1 MLTIFGKKKQIK
13 SDNEK
18 TIQKLPAD
26 VQNAVHEI
34 KKAHDFIEN
43 LGLHYSFRSVEFL
56 TKDCG
61 VTTNQLRS
69 CVFLDE
75 NGNVISSVEQSV
87 KYLLMAGSVGAND
100 SLRFNRKAL
109 EDKVFNIMDE
119 WADKFGWIGVLHV
132 LLIDIMQKKHFF
144 MRGQEDVILSKLAEE
159 QTQMALIQMHVQADV
174 MTRMAEEQCL
184 KGKDLN

>member
-1 MLTIFGKKKQIK
+1 MITIFGKKKQIK

-18 TIQKLPAD
+18 DIQNLPAD
-26 VQNAVHEI
+26 VQNVVHEL
-34 KKAHDFIEN
+34 KKIDDFIKN

-69 CVFLDE
+69 CIFLDE
-75 NGNVISSVEQSV
+75 NGNAISSVEESV
-87 KYLLMAGSVGAND
+87 KYLLMSGLVGANS
-100 SLRFNRKAL
+100 SLRFDRKTL

-144 MRGQEDVILSKLAEE
+144 MGGQEDLILSKLAEE

-184 KGKDLN
+184 KGKGLN